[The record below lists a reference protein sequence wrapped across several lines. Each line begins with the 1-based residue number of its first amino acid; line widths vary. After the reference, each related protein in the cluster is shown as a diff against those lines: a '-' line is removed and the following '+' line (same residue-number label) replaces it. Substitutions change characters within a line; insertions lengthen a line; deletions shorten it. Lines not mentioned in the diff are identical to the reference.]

1 MTLHERF
8 RKYME
13 TMVNML
19 TVNGNQYKLFGL
31 CVETYFFRQMDNR
44 GRGGSTTKQIEIIV
58 LKFA

>member
-19 TVNGNQYKLFGL
+19 TVNGNQYKLFGFVWKRVCSDKGTTWGVL
-31 CVETYFFRQMDNR
+31 VAQQNR
-44 GRGGSTTKQIEIIV
+44 KKLLS
-58 LKFA
+58 

>member
-19 TVNGNQYKLFGL
+19 TVNGNQYKLFGF
-31 CVETYFFRQMDNR
+31 CVETYLFRQMDNR
-44 GRGGSTTKQIEIIV
+44 GMVVAQQNRKKLLS
-58 LKFA
+58 